1 MLMILTLFVGVLPC
15 KGQLSAA
22 LNDKESK
29 TAQTPK
35 VSVIIPVYNAA
46 PYLSQS
52 LDSIL
57 GQTLGNIEIICVSD
71 GSTDDSLEILCKY
84 STRFPNVTIVSQ
96 KHACGGTARNTA
108 LKLAKGEY
116 IVFVDADDYAEP
128 DYLELMYNKMTETGA
143 DICMCRAVREDV
155 KSGRVYEEKKLLDID
170 MFPKKETFSYKD
182 CPQDFFQITNTVA
195 WNKMFKRE
203 LIEKNNLLFQELPA
217 CNDYFFVYASLVK
230 AEKITV
236 VDKILYTQRINH
248 DTNIHSQISS
258 NPYCYLD
265 ASSKLYDWLVA
276 QGLYNILQT
285 TFIKSFVKLADYNV
299 FRCKENKDLYLR
311 NFNIAKEMC
320 KRYEVRKHLGNM
332 NSEFLL
338 RVAKIFLNQTAEQR
352 YKKVCEIYNL
362 KPQPISIA
370 MATDNNYVLPTIV
383 AITSMLEN
391 AKKETTYKCNLL
403 ISGDFTYENYQ
414 KFLDLNKKYP
424 NKCEFNFINMSDT
437 YKGDKEVGTRI
448 TTPMYYRLSL
458 PSLLNDTDKCLYIDG
473 DTIIEKDLSELYN
486 MDLTNYYLAGVR
498 AACFQSKNLAHA
510 ERLGIPSLEQYV
522 NSGVLLM
529 NLQKMREDG
538 VEEKFADFIKNVA
551 NKNENITCPDQDTIN
566 AICYDGIKL
575 LPFKY
580 NTMTKYYVLDESAY
594 KKKGFLQCYPEKEWN
609 DGRKNPTI
617 IHYADKIKPWHN
629 KDTAYADVWWK
640 YAKKTSFFA
649 EIEKQYS
656 QHVKSEREKQ
666 ERVNTV
672 VDSLLSVINHCI

>member
-1 MLMILTLFVGVLPC
+1 MKRKLLAFICV
-15 KGQLSAA
+15 
-22 LNDKESK
+22 
-29 TAQTPK
+29 
-35 VSVIIPVYNAA
+35 VSCMFAGIINFRPTHAEKKNVDIPQVFVIIPVYNAA
-46 PYLSQS
+46 PYLSQCI
-52 LDSIL
+52 DSIL
-57 GQTLGNIEIICVSD
+57 EQTLDNIEIICVND
-71 GSTDDSLEILCKY
+71 GSSDDSLEILCKY
-84 STRFPNVTIVSQ
+84 ATRFPNVTIVSQ

-170 MFPKKETFSYKD
+170 MLPKKETFSYND

-248 DTNIHSQISS
+248 DTNIHSQLSS

-265 ASSKLYDWLVA
+265 ASSKLYDWLVT

-285 TFIKSFVKLADYNV
+285 TFIKSFIKLADYNV
-299 FRCKENKDLYLR
+299 FRCKENKDLYIK
-311 NFNIAKEMC
+311 NYNIVKE
-320 KRYEVRKHLGNM
+320 KFKTYEVRKNLCNI

-338 RVAKIFLNQTAEQR
+338 RVAKMFLNQTAEQR
-352 YKKVCEIYNL
+352 YKKMCDIYNL

-391 AKKETTYKCNLL
+391 AKKDTTYKFNLL

-424 NKCEFNFINMSDT
+424 NKCEFNFINMKNAYQGNKTADH
-437 YKGDKEVGTRI
+437 I
-448 TTPMYYRLSL
+448 TAPTYYRLQL
-458 PSLLNDTDKCLYIDG
+458 PSLISDSKCIYLDG
-473 DTIIEKDLSELYN
+473 DIIVKQDLSELYN
-486 MDLTNYYLAGVR
+486 VNIDDCYVAGVK
-498 AACFQSKNLAHA
+498 AAALQRQTAYADK
-510 ERLGIPSLEQYV
+510 LGIPDMTQYV
-522 NSGVLLM
+522 NAGVLLM
-529 NLQKMREDG
+529 NLEKMREDN
-538 VEEKFADFIKNVA
+538 VEKNFEHYLPEIA
-551 NKNENITCPDQDTIN
+551 PRQLMCADQDVIN
-566 AICYDGIKL
+566 ACCYDKIKI

-580 NTMTKYYVLDESAY
+580 NTMTKYYVLDGSAY
-594 KKKGFLQCYPEKEWN
+594 KKKGYLKCYPEDEWN
-609 DGRKNPTI
+609 EGRKHPTI
-617 IHYADKIKPWHN
+617 IHYADKIKPWHD
-629 KDTAYADVWWK
+629 KKSVYADIWWQ

-649 EIEKQYS
+649 EIEEQYS
-656 QHVKSEREKQ
+656 QHLKSEREKQ
-666 ERVNTV
+666 ERVNTT
-672 VDSLLSVINHCI
+672 VDSFLCIINHRI